1 MLKCA
6 AALVSATR
14 PVGFAQRERRTVATS
29 VCNADAR
36 IFCIAVFF
44 GSLEVIVRIIP
55 RKLFLAVRILY
66 FCVVVAFVNV
76 GLAVFSAPSS
86 CAFTLSSTSGTQAIA
101 AIFECA

>member
-44 GSLEVIVRIIP
+44 GSLEVIVRI
-55 RKLFLAVRILY
+55 LY